1 MAPSRLPKKRN
12 WGRPLGPP
20 IKDPIRIRG
29 SGVRSPGGDT
39 PGCCLSGGHP
49 AIGPLNR
56 RVLFQVSILC
66 ATVTFRIP
74 VSRFSTRVD

>member
-29 SGVRSPGGDT
+29 SGVRSPGGT
-39 PGCCLSGGHP
+39 PLGAAYRVGTR
-49 AIGPLNR
+49 PLDPGNR
-56 RVLFQVSILC
+56 RVLTDQLTLGFFPVSIFY
-66 ATVTFRIP
+66 TP
-74 VSRFSTRVD
+74 P